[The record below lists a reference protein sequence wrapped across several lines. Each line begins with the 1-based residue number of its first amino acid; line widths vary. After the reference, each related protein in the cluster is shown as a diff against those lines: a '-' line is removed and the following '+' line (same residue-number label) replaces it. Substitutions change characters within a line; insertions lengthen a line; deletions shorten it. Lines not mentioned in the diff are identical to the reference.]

1 MPRCSHPLLQLYGN
15 PLEYLPEL
23 APAVGLRSL
32 SLANVRILAD
42 KAYSRWV
49 YQHTADVAI
58 YMHPTNGITVAVN
71 IRAECSPPICCAA
84 LLGSTA
90 LMSAS

>member
-1 MPRCSHPLLQLYGN
+1 MPSSKEATTCECPIFPPLLQLYGN

-42 KAYSRWV
+42 KAYSR
-49 YQHTADVAI
+49 
-58 YMHPTNGITVAVN
+58 
-71 IRAECSPPICCAA
+71 
-84 LLGSTA
+84 
-90 LMSAS
+90 